1 MIFQSCFSSS
11 SFHAGTDLQPGIRG
25 FHAAYSEFG
34 SETKDL
40 NLCSIVTSETS
51 AYVSLCLML
60 WTNLFWFSIDTLKKL
75 FSRHD
80 PLFAGRG
87 GGMLSDCPVPWE
99 QQPVNEYQSLVEMGL
114 FSWATD
120 DDVWAYIGRLTAV
133 GIAVSLL
140 VAWPVVALSINP
152 QQELVKCCVGALS
165 GGVLA
170 STMISLRLYL
180 GWAYIGNRLFSA
192 TVECEFSE
200 QKTRSRHSALWFHC
214 FWKLIHSS
222 TSSSWILNWVVA
234 ASVSPAWL
242 SFFSVTESDEVH

>member
-1 MIFQSCFSSS
+1 
-11 SFHAGTDLQPGIRG
+11 
-25 FHAAYSEFG
+25 
-34 SETKDL
+34 
-40 NLCSIVTSETS
+40 
-51 AYVSLCLML
+51 
-60 WTNLFWFSIDTLKKL
+60 
-75 FSRHD
+75 
-80 PLFAGRG
+80 
-87 GGMLSDCPVPWE
+87 MLSDCPVPWE

-192 TVECEFSE
+192 TVECEF
-200 QKTRSRHSALWFHC
+200 
-214 FWKLIHSS
+214 
-222 TSSSWILNWVVA
+222 LN
-234 ASVSPAWL
+234 
-242 SFFSVTESDEVH
+242 

>member
-1 MIFQSCFSSS
+1 
-11 SFHAGTDLQPGIRG
+11 
-25 FHAAYSEFG
+25 
-34 SETKDL
+34 
-40 NLCSIVTSETS
+40 
-51 AYVSLCLML
+51 
-60 WTNLFWFSIDTLKKL
+60 
-75 FSRHD
+75 
-80 PLFAGRG
+80 
-87 GGMLSDCPVPWE
+87 MLSDCPVPWE

-114 FSWATD
+114 FSWATV

-200 QKTRSRHSALWFHC
+200 LKTRSRHSALLFHC
-214 FWKLIHSS
+214 FWKLIHGS
-222 TSSSWILNWVVA
+222 TSSSWILNWVVV
-234 ASVSPAWL
+234 ASVSPA
-242 SFFSVTESDEVH
+242 

>member
-1 MIFQSCFSSS
+1 MYLFVLIFYR
-11 SFHAGTDLQPGIRG
+11 HP
-25 FHAAYSEFG
+25 
-34 SETKDL
+34 
-40 NLCSIVTSETS
+40 
-51 AYVSLCLML
+51 
-60 WTNLFWFSIDTLKKL
+60 KKL

-80 PLFAGRG
+80 PLFAGG
-87 GGMLSDCPVPWE
+87 GGGILSDCPVPWE

-200 QKTRSRHSALWFHC
+200 LKTRSRHSAVWFHC

-234 ASVSPAWL
+234 ASVSPA
-242 SFFSVTESDEVH
+242 

>member
-1 MIFQSCFSSS
+1 
-11 SFHAGTDLQPGIRG
+11 
-25 FHAAYSEFG
+25 
-34 SETKDL
+34 
-40 NLCSIVTSETS
+40 
-51 AYVSLCLML
+51 
-60 WTNLFWFSIDTLKKL
+60 
-75 FSRHD
+75 
-80 PLFAGRG
+80 
-87 GGMLSDCPVPWE
+87 
-99 QQPVNEYQSLVEMGL
+99 MGL

-200 QKTRSRHSALWFHC
+200 LKTRSRHSAVWFHC

-234 ASVSPAWL
+234 ASVSPA
-242 SFFSVTESDEVH
+242 